1 MISKR
6 EIIEFAKE
14 LSLDPN
20 IVEKD
25 YVLGW
30 LNLTL
35 VKST

>member
-6 EIIEFAKE
+6 EIMEFARD